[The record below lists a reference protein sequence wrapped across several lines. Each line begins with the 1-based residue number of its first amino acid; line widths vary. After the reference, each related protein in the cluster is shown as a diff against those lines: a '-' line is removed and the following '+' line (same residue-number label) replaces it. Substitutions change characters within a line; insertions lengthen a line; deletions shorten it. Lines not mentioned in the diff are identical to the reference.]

1 MESNFQKIIKFLR
14 NSNISQ
20 EDQDDLIVL
29 FSLCEDFK
37 LDPVI
42 KLFSEDQNWIKKISE
57 NYKAKKSA
65 IADQDIELW
74 QKIIQNEEKELN
86 QLEVFF
92 IDKLI

>member
-29 FSLCEDFK
+29 FSLCEDVK
-37 LDPVI
+37 LDPVV

-65 IADQDIELW
+65 IADQDFGLW
-74 QKIIQNEEKELN
+74 QKIIQDEEKELN
-86 QLEVFF
+86 QLGVFA